1 MASTGEAA
9 SSVLA
14 LELELISAPAAAQ
27 MERRRRAETKA
38 FREGMTDELVI
49 DEMCLT
55 PTDYLFCWL
64 TRARGLTSCFYN
76 DCGAFLNCSPKLL
89 GGMCL
94 QTQVAYQKVD
104 FCFLATYGSPIG
116 LANISYF

>member
-38 FREGMTDELVI
+38 FREGIADELVI

-64 TRARGLTSCFYN
+64 TTWAY
-76 DCGAFLNCSPKLL
+76 KLL
-89 GGMCL
+89 PSTMAAVFEL
-94 QTQVAYQKVD
+94 
-104 FCFLATYGSPIG
+104 LAKAVGRDV
-116 LANISYF
+116 LADTSRIPKS

>member
-38 FREGMTDELVI
+38 FREGMANELVI
-49 DEMCLT
+49 DDDEMCLT

-64 TRARGLTSCFYN
+64 TTWAY
-76 DCGAFLNCSPKLL
+76 KLL
-89 GGMCL
+89 PSTMAAVFEL
-94 QTQVAYQKVD
+94 
-104 FCFLATYGSPIG
+104 LAKAVGRDV
-116 LANISYF
+116 LADTSRIPKS